1 MMCSYKKAVEVMRV
15 VAWDDGRESTNPFFL
30 NTSRRRKTFIVCSAC
45 SVFRSVTMT
54 LTPTPPD
61 HTSPVVFSQDPP
73 CVRHVKP
80 RHVLASTSVVGV
92 IGCGVVG
99 EQVALDLARVY
110 ERVLVFDTTEDAMAR
125 VVTNVVTRKGCVVQA
140 AANLVSIAQAC
151 HTLFLALPTPALVTN
166 EGGGHDVSA
175 IESVL
180 AFLHTFA
187 FRGPVLLRS
196 TLCPG
201 TTDRLAAVYTALH
214 LFHVPEFLSSR
225 TAHLDTALPLQ
236 PLVLLGVPDGT
247 PAALVDRV
255 RTLLEAVSCGRQRVT
270 TVRAKESEATKL
282 FCNAFYTTKLQLF
295 NEFYQVTQREGVSYD
310 MVRHLMLQQGW
321 VHPMH
326 TQVPGPDGQLGVGGA
341 CLPKDA
347 KALAGHVA
355 GFDGAKTSPL
365 LRALGQI

>member
-1 MMCSYKKAVEVMRV
+1 M
-15 VAWDDGRESTNPFFL
+15 P
-30 NTSRRRKTFIVCSAC
+30 I
-45 SVFRSVTMT
+45 
-54 LTPTPPD
+54 TPTPPD
-61 HTSPVVFSQDPP
+61 QSSFVALSQDLP
-73 CVRHVKP
+73 CVQNSSPH
-80 RHVLASTSVVGV
+80 HELAATSAIGV

-99 EQVALDLARVY
+99 EQVARDLARVY
-110 ERVLVFDTTEDAMAR
+110 QTVMVFDTAEEAMVR
-125 VVTNVVTRKGCVVQA
+125 VITNVVTRNGCVVLA
-140 AANLVSIAQAC
+140 ATNLVSLAKTC
-151 HTLFLALPTPALVTN
+151 HTVYLALPTPARHTS

-187 FRGPVLLRS
+187 FRGPVLMRS

-214 LFHVPEFLSSR
+214 LFHIPEFLSSR

-236 PLVLLGVPDGT
+236 PLILLGVPDGT

-255 RTLLEAVSCGRQRVT
+255 RTLLEAVACGRQRVA

-295 NEFYQVTQREGVSYD
+295 NEFYQIAQTEGVSYD

-355 GFDGAKTSPL
+355 ASGGASKSPL
-365 LRALGQI
+365 LRALEQL